1 MLAGIASS
9 TTTMVAVSLLT
20 QRLNPVPSH
29 IIATMQSA
37 AQHNAYP
44 KQLTAKSDTSLAIE
58 AIEVEGM
65 LNSNKD
71 NGKQK

>member
-1 MLAGIASS
+1 
-9 TTTMVAVSLLT
+9 
-20 QRLNPVPSH
+20 
-29 IIATMQSA
+29 MQSA